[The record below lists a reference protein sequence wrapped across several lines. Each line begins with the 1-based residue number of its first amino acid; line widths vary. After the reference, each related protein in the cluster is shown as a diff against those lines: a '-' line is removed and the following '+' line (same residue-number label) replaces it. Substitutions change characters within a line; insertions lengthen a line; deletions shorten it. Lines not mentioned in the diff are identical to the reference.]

1 MKPIVMNE
9 RKKKWILTTSL
20 VAVLGF
26 SLSAPL
32 KKEMGF
38 ADFASTAEVRVE
50 TIVRNGKKYQVKFFP
65 NGEKVEA
72 FVPYEMEGKSCETST
87 CLSGHTL
94 DAKITDEVA
103 DLQVALDKVL
113 KSVPVAK
120 NEVAD
125 EPETREERRER
136 EQEEKEERARIALE
150 KKEES
155 DEKALENVLKRCEY
169 KDEGKQHAA
178 CVAEKLVALLKERA
192 RGSKKRIDGKLVSNK
207 IDADKLATF
216 FATEMRQELLDI
228 VVDPVDGDQTYA
240 YKDLAKII
248 RDLQSGLRDYKKVRE
263 AVKEVA
269 VDATK
274 HYADKMKQER
284 QAAQSKMDQS
294 KLLQTQAQNLN
305 SQAGSTTDMNQKIAL
320 MNSANQLQQQ
330 AFQLQQESMM
340 LSAQGAMQQNWITT
354 SLVPALST
362 STQDGLNFSVQ
373 SGSLDQSFASQ
384 LMQMLN
390 QQTLAI
396 TSALGNPLVT
406 SSTVPPNTR
415 VDSQRGSV
423 APGSTSFGPARQYNP
438 SLRN

>member
-1 MKPIVMNE
+1 MKPMSE
-9 RKKKWILTTSL
+9 RKKKWLLTTSL
-20 VAVLGF
+20 VALMGF

-32 KKEMGF
+32 KKDLGSI
-38 ADFASTAEVRVE
+38 DLASTATGEPRVE
-50 TIVRNGKKYQVKFFP
+50 TIVRDGKKFTVKFYAKGDQSLAEIP
-65 NGEKVEA
+65 VQ
-72 FVPYEMEGKSCETST
+72 MEGRSCETNDCMT
-87 CLSGHTL
+87 YKVL
-94 DAKITDEVA
+94 DAKATDAVA

-113 KSVPVAK
+113 KVVPVAK
-120 NEVAD
+120 SEAAE
-125 EPETREERRER
+125 EPETREERRAR
-136 EQEEKEERARIALE
+136 EQEEKEEKARIALE

-155 DEKALENVLKRCEY
+155 DEKALDNVLKRCEY
-169 KDEGKQHAA
+169 KNEGKEHAA

-228 VVDPVDGDQTYA
+228 VVDPVDGDNTYA

-305 SQAGSTTDMNQKIAL
+305 SQAGSTNDMNQKIAL

-362 STQDGLNFSVQ
+362 GTQDGLNFSVQ

-438 SLRN
+438 NLRN